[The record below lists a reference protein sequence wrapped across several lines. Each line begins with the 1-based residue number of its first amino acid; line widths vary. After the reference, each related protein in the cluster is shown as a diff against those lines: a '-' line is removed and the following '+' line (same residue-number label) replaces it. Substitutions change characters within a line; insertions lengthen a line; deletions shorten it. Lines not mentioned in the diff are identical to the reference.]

1 MGRRR
6 KKGDPI
12 SGWVNLDKPYGM
24 TSTQAIGKVR
34 RLLNAQKI
42 GHAGTLDP
50 LATGILPIA
59 LGDATKTIP
68 FAQDAIKT
76 YMFTVTWGE
85 QRATDDAEGE
95 VIAQSDH
102 RPGEQAIVNA
112 LPAFI
117 GEIEQTPP
125 IFSAIK
131 VHGARAYDLARA
143 GEIPELKSRKIMI
156 ESLELISSDEHNA
169 TLRTTCG
176 KGTYIRS
183 LARDLAIHLKTVG
196 YVSMLRR
203 EKVGVFTEESAI
215 SLDIL
220 EEMDYVAAR
229 SEALLPLQTV
239 LDDIPALALKEEETA
254 RLRNGQA
261 LQFVSKPDF
270 DRLTKV
276 GLGQK
281 EAVIALAT
289 HDDQPVALVEQARA
303 EIKPVRVFNIF

>member
-24 TSTQAIGKVR
+24 TSTQAIGKIR

-76 YMFTVTWGE
+76 YLFTVTWGE

-102 RPGEQAIVNA
+102 RPPEQDIMNA
-112 LPAFI
+112 LSTFT

-143 GEIPELKSRKIMI
+143 GEIPELKSRTITI
-156 ESLELISSDEHNA
+156 ESLELISSDEHSA

-239 LDDIPALALKEEETA
+239 LDDIPALALKEEETT

-270 DRLTKV
+270 DRLTKI